1 MRCDGARRKIMT
13 LGDPTIAKL
22 QTDFQALSEI
32 ASQLNVASDGLTK
45 TVAILDEALKKL
57 NVGLT
62 VWVTFRRRANDE
74 QPLLYDLDQIGY
86 TKVNG
91 TWGLA
96 VQHIWGDEGAPDPWE
111 DSDGPLLFNDA
122 PREMRLQSVDK
133 IPEVIAELAKEA
145 SDTTKRMQEKTKQVL
160 ELAEAINSL
169 KDAAKASAIK
179 AVKDE
184 KAKSLTLAER
194 ITAGQKS
201 LATDPL
207 AAFRKGNIGF
217 LSDLSGKEGGK

>member
-1 MRCDGARRKIMT
+1 MT
-13 LGDPTIAKL
+13 TGDSKIAKL

-32 ASQLNVASDGLTK
+32 ASELNTASDQLTR

-62 VWVTFRRRANDE
+62 VWVTFRRRGDDD
-74 QPLLYDLDQIGY
+74 QPAQYDFDQIGY
-86 TKVNG
+86 CKVNG

-96 VQHIWGDEGAPDPWE
+96 LQHVWGDETPPNPWE
-111 DSDGPLLFNDA
+111 RGEGPWLFNDA
-122 PREMRLQSVDK
+122 SRELRLRSVDK

-145 SDTTKRMQEKTKQVL
+145 FDTTKKIQEKTKEVL

-169 KDAAKASAIK
+169 KDAAKARALN
-179 AVKDE
+179 ALREE

-194 ITAGQKS
+194 IAAGHGK
-201 LATDPL
+201 
-207 AAFRKGNIGF
+207 
-217 LSDLSGKEGGK
+217 LSDMAGSK